1 MKIKKLLIAFL
12 AIFMI
17 TATGA
22 GLAFAE
28 TGTERNSAQT
38 ETAEIVFADGA
49 FKGVKYNGET
59 AGGVY
64 LGVKEGTVGRSEFL
78 RLTAKFAE
86 GINPNESTDLFI
98 TMGMPDFGGAFRLVV
113 EDSEGGIWRMSH
125 GATENFPFILDDGTV
140 STVKMSGNNYTF
152 VAGKTGTLSVPWAKT
167 FSAINSSGNFLTEGR
182 KIVSV
187 SICLTL
193 GARSGGALW
202 YSGLGVNFYALGT
215 VKRGADAETSEVKTL
230 INANDCTFTADAE
243 DTTADVNVAAV
254 DKGKVF
260 AIDGGLVNLSSVVKS
275 GDENYDAIIAYGQI
289 GRGDGLLTVNYKDK
303 NGNAIKATDKTKV
316 AYDMANGYYAYEIT
330 APEISD
336 YEYESA
342 DKELIGSFSTVT
354 EEITLTYKASEVP
367 DTDWDESTDND
378 VYKATFD
385 ENGFIKALDVKGDID
400 NCVYV
405 GLKKNMTAASGM
417 FSLVTVKLG
426 EGADTSK
433 SAGMFV
439 KFILPRNGYGF
450 HFIVKDT
457 AGNYYTAH
465 KLNAGKDIFTIENAE
480 EGVSLNASTQF
491 KFKADAGTW
500 FIPWECFSSLSDNGA
515 MPADTI
521 VESASFALNLANS
534 AWFGGYG
541 VRFVAAG
548 TVKTGINKSKLV
560 VLSDGATATY
570 ADSADDTTKD
580 VNVIDVT
587 KGRLFYS
594 NEAFNGSAILTSGDL
609 YETAVNNVEA
619 AVYPKMMPAT
629 LTVKYVDS
637 NGTEIKES
645 YMEKVDYDKADG
657 KYKYAITA
665 PVIYDYDYVSADHAL
680 EGEFTETSF
689 TVTLSYKLSEVPDT
703 DWDENLD
710 NDLYSATFNGD
721 KLETFHVKKD
731 IGKSVIFSI
740 KKDLEDYD
748 GLFSLFS
755 VNLKNGAEVSKS
767 SGLFVKLECSRNNYG
782 FKFIIT
788 DENGRHYVGYGAKAV
803 GKDLCT
809 MEDGET
815 TLSITSETQNVFF
828 GKAGTWY
835 VPWESFTDLE
845 TGAALDPSAKIV
857 SCDIA
862 MNLTKKAW
870 FGGVGVKIAAVG
882 TAKVGKGKM
891 KAEVLADGTAA
902 TFTEDATDETKDVN
916 IADVT
921 KGQVFYS
928 RSAFYKNQ
936 IVTEGEEPAFAISA
950 VELTPPSA
958 EITLRMVDE
967 KGRSIADDRVVLAVI
982 GKSCTITPPT
992 VMGYEYVSAIPS
1004 LTFDV
1009 TESTAVTLKYKPKEM
1024 TIIVKFV
1031 DIEGNEIAESKSV
1044 KCAYKGIYTVAA
1056 DEISGY
1062 VFVESSRKLTGTCM
1076 ADMTITL
1083 TYEKAGGC
1091 HGGLEST
1098 VGSIWLSGLA
1108 VLALGAITAI
1118 SKKKKR

>member
-1 MKIKKLLIAFL
+1 MKIKNILIALL
-12 AIFMI
+12 AVVMI
-17 TATGA
+17 TASGA
-22 GLAFAE
+22 GFVFAGAE
-28 TGTERNSAQT
+28 TEQNLQQT
-38 ETAEIVFADGA
+38 NIAEAVFSNGA
-49 FKGVKYNGET
+49 KGVKYNGET

-64 LGVKEGTVGRSEFL
+64 LGVKEGSVGRSEHL
-78 RLTAKFAE
+78 RLSAKFNE
-86 GINPNESTDLFI
+86 SINPNESTGLFI
-98 TMGMPDFGGAFRLVV
+98 AMEMPNFGGSFRIVV

-125 GATENFPFILDDGTV
+125 GATDKFTFILQDGTV
-140 STVKMSGNNYTF
+140 SSVQMSANNYTF
-152 VAGKTGTLSVPWAKT
+152 LAGKTGTLYIPWTKT
-167 FSAINSSGNFLTEGR
+167 FSAINSAGSFLTEGR
-182 KIVSV
+182 RVVSV
-187 SICLTL
+187 SILLTL
-193 GARSGGALW
+193 GARNGGALW
-202 YSGLGVNFYALGT
+202 YSGLGVNFYAIGT
-215 VKRGADAETSEVKTL
+215 LKEGATAESSEVKTI

-243 DTTADVNVAAV
+243 DATADVNVAAV
-254 DKGKVF
+254 NKGKVF
-260 AIDGGLVNLSSVVKS
+260 AIDGGLLNLNSVIKS
-275 GDENYDAIIAYGQI
+275 DNENYDALNAYGQI
-289 GRGDGLLTVNYKDK
+289 SRGNGLLTVNYKDK
-303 NGNAIKATDKTKV
+303 NGNAIKSSDKIKV

-342 DKELIGSFSTVT
+342 DNELIGSFSTVT
-354 EEITLTYKASEVP
+354 KEITLTYKASEVP

-385 ENGFIKALDVKGDID
+385 ENGFIKGLDVKGDID
-400 NCVYV
+400 NCVYL

-417 FSLVTVKLG
+417 FSIVTVKLG
-426 EGADTSK
+426 EGADTST

-439 KFILPRNGYGF
+439 KFMLPRNGYGF

-465 KLNAGKDIFTIENAE
+465 KLNAGKDIFTLENE
-480 EGVSLNASTQF
+480 QEGVSLNASTQF
-491 KFKADAGTW
+491 KFKANAGTW
-500 FIPWECFSSLSDNGA
+500 FVPWECFSSLSDNGA
-515 MPADTI
+515 MPADTVI
-521 VESASFALNLANS
+521 ESASFALNLANA

-541 VRFVAAG
+541 ARFVSAG
-548 TVKTGINKSKLV
+548 TVKTGVNKTKLV
-560 VLSDGATATY
+560 VLANGATATY
-570 ADSADDTTKD
+570 ADSADDTDKD

-587 KGRLFYS
+587 KGRMFYS
-594 NEAFNGSAILTSGDL
+594 NAAFNGSAVITSGEL

-629 LTVKYVDS
+629 LTVKFVDQS
-637 NGTEIKES
+637 GNDIKES
-645 YMEKVDYDKADG
+645 YTEQIEYDKASG

-665 PVIYDYDYVSADHAL
+665 PVIYDYDYVSADYDL
-680 EGEFTETSF
+680 EGEFTQTSL
-689 TVTLSYKLSEVPDT
+689 TVTLSYKVSEVLDT

-721 KLETFHVKKD
+721 KLEAFNVKKD
-731 IGKSVIFSI
+731 ISGSIIFSI

-748 GLFSLFS
+748 GLFSMFS
-755 VNLKNGAEVSKS
+755 ISLKNGAEVSKS

-815 TLSITSETQNVFF
+815 TLSITGETQNVFF

-845 TGAALDPSAKIV
+845 TGAALDSSAKII

-870 FGGVGVKIAAVG
+870 FGGIGVKIAAVG

-891 KAEVLADGTAA
+891 KVEVLADGTAA
-902 TFTEDATDETKDVN
+902 TFTEDATDRTKDVN
-916 IADVT
+916 LADVT

-936 IVTEGEEPAFAISA
+936 IITEGEESAFAINA

-958 EITLRMVDE
+958 EITLRLVDE
-967 KGRSIADDRVVLAVI
+967 KGRSIADDRIVSAVI
-982 GKSCTITPPT
+982 GKSFTITPPT
-992 VMGYEYVSAIPS
+992 VMGYEYVAAVPS

-1009 TESTAVTLKYKPKEM
+1009 TQSTAVTVKYKAKEM
-1024 TIIVKFV
+1024 TITVKFV
-1031 DIEGNEIAESKSV
+1031 DTEGNEIAESKSV
-1044 KCAYKGIYTVAA
+1044 KCDYKGIYTVTA

-1083 TYEKAGGC
+1083 TYEKASGC
-1091 HGGLEST
+1091 QSGCGSS
-1098 VGSIWLSGLA
+1098 VGNICLSGL
-1108 VLALGAITAI
+1108 VILAFGAIYAI
-1118 SKKKKR
+1118 GKKNKKS

>member
-215 VKRGADAETSEVKTL
+215 VKRGTDAETSEVKTI

-260 AIDGGLVNLSSVVKS
+260 AIDGGIVNFSNVVKS
-275 GDENYDAIIAYGQI
+275 GDENYDAVISYGRV
-289 GRGDGLLTVNYKDK
+289 GRGDGLLAVNYKDK
-303 NGNAIKATDKTKV
+303 SGNVIKAAEKVKV
-316 AYDMANGYYAYEIT
+316 AYNTEKACYAYEVT
-330 APEISD
+330 APGIPD

-342 DKELIGSFSTVT
+342 DKALSGTFTTIT

-465 KLNAGKDIFTIENAE
+465 KVNAGKDIFTFDNAE

-491 KFKADAGTW
+491 KFKAEAGTW

-619 AVYPKMMPAT
+619 AVYPQMMPAT

-645 YMEKVDYDKADG
+645 HMEKVDYDKAGG

-703 DWDENLD
+703 DWDESLD
-710 NDLYSATFNGD
+710 NDLYTATFNGD
-721 KLETFHVKKD
+721 KLETFLVKKD
-731 IGKSVIFSI
+731 TGSSVIFSI
-740 KKDLEDYD
+740 KKDLDDYD

-755 VNLKNGAEVSKS
+755 IGFKSGAEVSKS

-788 DENGRHYVGYGAKAV
+788 DENGRHYAGYGAKAA
-803 GKDLCT
+803 GNDLCT
-809 MEDGET
+809 MDDGET
-815 TLSITSETQNVFF
+815 TLSVTSETQNVFF